1 MLGFETRHGAAVADG
16 IWQNR
21 VKFEVR
27 GVLIREVR
35 KTRRSCG
42 DGECIGAICSICSIE
57 GPVQVGSC
65 IIQPSGD
72 AVARMLVSVT

>member
-1 MLGFETRHGAAVADG
+1 MLEFETRHGAAVADG

-27 GVLIREVR
+27 RLLAREVR

-42 DGECIGAICSICSIE
+42 DGESIDAICGIE
-57 GPVQVGSC
+57 RL
-65 IIQPSGD
+65 SGWFC
-72 AVARMLVSVT
+72 MI

>member
-27 GVLIREVR
+27 GVLTREVR

-42 DGECIGAICSICSIE
+42 DGECIGAICSIE
-57 GPVQVGSC
+57 WLVQVGSC
-65 IIQPSGD
+65 IVQPPGD
-72 AVARMLVSVT
+72 VVARMMVSVT

>member
-42 DGECIGAICSICSIE
+42 DGECIGAICSIE
-57 GPVQVGSC
+57 E
-65 IIQPSGD
+65 
-72 AVARMLVSVT
+72 LV